1 MESSFCHGPFNRQR
15 SDSRRRAP
23 NPQSTDPMAKL
34 TDYTSYADAQAHASS
49 QALWELFD
57 GDREQLNIAH
67 ECITRHA
74 DGSGRPAV
82 RIAHSEGRD
91 EILSFDTISAG
102 AARFAHWLDAEGVQ
116 PGERIAFMLEPSLPF
131 YVCLFGAMQTGA
143 ISVPMFT
150 LFGPDALRLRV
161 DDCKPAILITNSE
174 KAPLARGIDGLRV
187 VVADEGL
194 LGEIA
199 RFPSTY
205 SPRTKAGDLAVFQY
219 TSGTTRELPEAV
231 KHTHKALV
239 TLMFAALYGTGI
251 RPGDEFFCPSSPAW
265 GHGLWHGT
273 LAPLGL
279 GVTTGTFAGRFDP
292 VRLMKALDDYGIT
305 NMSAAATHYRMMK
318 NSGKAGDYRFHFK
331 KLSYTGEPIDPATLD
346 FIDEY
351 FKVPACSMYGT
362 TEIGVV
368 LVNYP
373 GAKDFTVKPGSLGKA
388 VPGQKLEVQRPDGT
402 PSAPGEIGELML
414 WRRGCWETTKDLAK
428 IDEDGYFYHCGRA
441 DDVIISA
448 GWTMS
453 AVEIENT
460 MLKHDDVQEC
470 AVIGAPD
477 ATRGLVVKAFVVTDR
492 APSDAFVTELQNFTR
507 ERLAQ
512 HEFPRI
518 VEFVDELPKT
528 PAGKVHRKVLRDREA
543 AKVSA

>member
-1 MESSFCHGPFNRQR
+1 MPL
-15 SDSRRRAP
+15 
-23 NPQSTDPMAKL
+23 L
-34 TDYTSYADAQAHASS
+34 TDYTSYADAQAHANGA
-49 QALWELFD
+49 ALWDLFE

-74 DGSGRPAV
+74 DGSGRAAV
-82 RIAHSEGRD
+82 RIAHAAGHD
-91 EILSFDTISAG
+91 EILSFDAIAAG
-102 AARFAHWLDAEGVQ
+102 AAQFAHWLDTQ
-116 PGERIAFMLEPSLPF
+116 DIKPGDRIAFMLEPSLPF

-161 DDCKPAILITNSE
+161 EDCKPAILITNAE
-174 KAPLARGIDGLRV
+174 KAALARSLNGPRV
-187 VVADEGL
+187 IVADEGL
-194 LGEIA
+194 LSEIA
-199 RFPSTY
+199 AYPAVY
-205 SPRTKAGDLAVFQY
+205 ETKTRADDMAVFQY

-251 RPGDEFFCPSSPAW
+251 RPGDQFFCPSSPAW

-279 GVTTGTFAGRFDP
+279 GVTTGTFAGRFDA
-292 VRLMKALDDYGIT
+292 VRLMQAMQDFGIT

-318 NSGKAGDYRFHFK
+318 NSGAAGRFQFAIT

-346 FIDEY
+346 FIDAT
-351 FKVPACSMYGT
+351 FNVPACSMYGT

-373 GAKDFTVKPGSLGKA
+373 GAADFTVKPGTLGKA
-388 VPGQKLEVQRPDGT
+388 IPGQRLEVQRPDG
-402 PSAPGEIGELML
+402 SAAAPGEVGELML
-414 WRRGCWETTKDLAK
+414 WRRGRWETTKDLAR
-428 IDEDGYFYHCGRA
+428 IDAEGTFTHCGRA

-453 AVEIENT
+453 AVEIEAT
-460 MLKHDDVQEC
+460 LLKHPDVQEC
-470 AVIGAPD
+470 AVIGVPD
-477 ATRGLVVKAFVVTDR
+477 ETRGQVVKAFIVSARPGDEGF
-492 APSDAFVTELQNFTR
+492 AAELQAFTR
-507 ERLAQ
+507 QRLSQ
-512 HEFPRI
+512 HEFPRL
-518 VEFVDELPKT
+518 VAFLGALPKT
-528 PAGKVHRKVLRDREA
+528 PAGKLHRKILREQEA
-543 AKVSA
+543 AAAALPSA

>member
-1 MESSFCHGPFNRQR
+1 M
-15 SDSRRRAP
+15 
-23 NPQSTDPMAKL
+23 PQL
-34 TDYTSYADAQAHASS
+34 TSLSSYADAQAHASMD
-49 QALWELFD
+49 ALWVLFD
-57 GDREQLNIAH
+57 GDRDDLNIAH

-74 DGSGRPAV
+74 TGDGRAAV
-82 RIAHSEGRD
+82 RIAHGDGRD
-91 EILSFDTISAG
+91 EILSFDAISAG
-102 AARFAHWLDAEGVQ
+102 AAQFAHWLDGEGVQ
-116 PGERIAFMLEPSLPF
+116 PGDRIAFMLEPGLAF

-161 DDCKPAILITNSE
+161 NDCTPSILITNAD
-174 KAPLARGIDGLRV
+174 KAELGRSVEGPRVIIADDSFLAGLSH
-187 VVADEGL
+187 
-194 LGEIA
+194 
-199 RFPSTY
+199 FPTHY
-205 SPRTKAGDLAVFQY
+205 SPKTKASDLAVFQY

-231 KHTHKALV
+231 KHTHKSLV

-251 RPGDEFFCPSSPAW
+251 RPGDDFFCPSSPAW

-279 GVTTGTFAGRFDP
+279 GVATGTFAGRFDP
-292 VRLMKALDDYGIT
+292 VRLMKALSDYRIT

-318 NSGKAGDYRFHFK
+318 NSGRGHEFTFHFK

-346 FIDEY
+346 WIDAH

-373 GAKDFTVKPGSLGKA
+373 GADDFTVKPGSLGKA
-388 VPGQKLEVQRPDGT
+388 IPGQKLQVQRADGSA
-402 PSAPGEIGELML
+402 SAPGETGELML
-414 WRRGCWETTKDLAK
+414 WRRGAWETTKDRAQ
-428 IDEDGYFYHCGRA
+428 IDEDGYFYHKGRA

-460 MLKHDDVQEC
+460 MLKHEAVLEC

-477 ATRGLVVKAFVVTDR
+477 EARGLVVKAFVISAVDG
-492 APSDAFVTELQNFTR
+492 SDALAKELQDFTR
-507 ERLAQ
+507 SALAQ

-518 VEFVDELPKT
+518 IEFVNELPKT
-528 PAGKVHRKVLRDREA
+528 PAGKVNRKVLRDQEA
-543 AKVSA
+543 AKSNA

>member
-1 MESSFCHGPFNRQR
+1 MQ
-15 SDSRRRAP
+15 
-23 NPQSTDPMAKL
+23 KL
-34 TDYTSYADAQAHASS
+34 TDYTRYADAQAHASMD
-49 QALWELFD
+49 ALWELFD
-57 GDREQLNIAH
+57 GDREHLNIAH

-74 DGSGRPAV
+74 DGSGRAAV
-82 RIAHSEGRD
+82 RIAHADGRD
-91 EILSFDTISAG
+91 EILSFDQISAE
-102 AARFAHWLDAEGVQ
+102 AARFAHWLGANGIK
-116 PGERIAFMLEPSLPF
+116 PGDRIAFMLEPSLPF
-131 YVCLFGAMQTGA
+131 YVCLFGAMLTGA
-143 ISVPMFT
+143 ISVPLFT

-161 DDCKPAILITNSE
+161 DDCKPALLITNSE
-174 KAPLARGIDGLRV
+174 KAELAHSIDGQRV
-187 VVADEGL
+187 FVADEGL
-194 LGEIA
+194 LAEIA
-199 RFPSTY
+199 QYPASYT
-205 SPRTKAGDLAVFQY
+205 PNTKASDMACYQY

-292 VRLMKALDDYGIT
+292 ARLMKALSDYKIT
-305 NMSAAATHYRMMK
+305 NMSAASTHYRMMK
-318 NSGKAGDYRFHFK
+318 NSGVAGDYTFHFK

-346 FIDEY
+346 FIDAT
-351 FKVPACSMYGT
+351 FKTPACSMYGT

-373 GAKDFTVKPGSLGKA
+373 GADDFAVKPGSLGKA
-388 VPGQKLEVQRPDGT
+388 IPGQRLQVQRPDGS
-402 PSAPGEIGELML
+402 PSAPEEVGALML
-414 WRRGCWETTKDLAK
+414 WRRDKWETTKDMAR
-428 IDEDGYFYHCGRA
+428 IDADGYFYHCGRA

-460 MLKHDDVQEC
+460 MLKHEDVQEC

-477 ATRGLVVKAFVVTDR
+477 ATRGLIVKAFVVTPR
-492 APSDAFVTELQNFTR
+492 APSDDFVKELQDFTR
-507 ERLAQ
+507 QRLAQ

-518 VEFVDELPKT
+518 VEFVTELPKT
-528 PAGKVHRKVLRDREA
+528 PAGKVNRKVLRDREA
-543 AKVSA
+543 ALAA

>member
-1 MESSFCHGPFNRQR
+1 
-15 SDSRRRAP
+15 
-23 NPQSTDPMAKL
+23 MAKL
-34 TDYTSYADAQAHASS
+34 TEYTSFADAQAHANS

-57 GDREQLNIAH
+57 GDRDYLNIAH

-74 DGSGRPAV
+74 DGSGRTAV
-82 RIAHSEGRD
+82 RIAHADGAD
-91 EILSFDTISAG
+91 EILSFDEIAAGSAQ
-102 AARFAHWLDAEGVQ
+102 FAHWLEEQGIE
-116 PGERIAFMLEPSLPF
+116 PGDRIAFMLEPSLPF
-131 YVCLFGAMQTGA
+131 YISLFGAIMRGA

-150 LFGPDALRLRV
+150 LFGLDGLRLRV
-161 DDCKPAILITNSE
+161 DDCKPSLLVTNDE
-174 KAPLARGIDGLRV
+174 KAEIAHQVEGLKV
-187 VVADEGL
+187 VVANSDL
-194 LGEIA
+194 LAEIQ
-199 RFPSTY
+199 RFPTTY
-205 SPRTKAGDLAVFQY
+205 ETRTRANDLAVFQY

-231 KHTHKALV
+231 KHTHRSLV

-273 LAPLGL
+273 LAPLAM
-279 GVTTGTFAGRFDP
+279 GVTTGTFAGRFDA
-292 VRLMKALDDYGIT
+292 VRLMKALQDYKIT

-318 NSGKAGDYRFHFK
+318 NSGKADEFNFAIE
-331 KLSYTGEPIDPATLD
+331 KLSFTGEPCDPATLE
-346 FIDEY
+346 FIDKT

-368 LVNYP
+368 LVNFP
-373 GAKDFTVKPGSLGKA
+373 GADDYQVKPGSLGKPI
-388 VPGQKLEVQRPDGT
+388 PGLRLEVQDSEGNPT
-402 PSAPGEIGELML
+402 QPGEVGELML
-414 WRRGCWETTKDLAK
+414 WKRDHWETTKDLAK

-460 MLKHDDVQEC
+460 MLKHDDVQEV

-477 ATRGLVVKAFVVTDR
+477 ETRGQVVKAFVVTQR
-492 APSDAFVTELQNFTR
+492 AASDEFVKELQNFTR

-512 HEFPRI
+512 HEFPRVI
-518 VEFVDELPKT
+518 EFVSELPKT

-543 AKVSA
+543 AKAAGAGN

>member
-1 MESSFCHGPFNRQR
+1 MP
-15 SDSRRRAP
+15 
-23 NPQSTDPMAKL
+23 TL
-34 TDYTSYADAQAHASS
+34 TDMTSYADAQANASS
-49 QALWELFD
+49 AALWELFD
-57 GDREQLNIAH
+57 GDRERLNIAH
-67 ECITRHA
+67 ECISRHA
-74 DGSGRPAV
+74 DGSGRAAV
-82 RIAHSEGRD
+82 RIAHADGHD
-91 EILSFDTISAG
+91 EILNFDQISSG
-102 AARFAHWLDAEGVQ
+102 AAQFAHWLDAQGIRK
-116 PGERIAFMLEPSLPF
+116 GDRIAFMLEPSLPF

-150 LFGPDALRLRV
+150 LFGPDALKLRV
-161 DDCKPAILITNSE
+161 GDCNPVILITNSE
-174 KAPLARGIDGLRV
+174 KAVLARGCVDTDGLPRV
-187 VVADEGL
+187 VVADDGL
-194 LGEIA
+194 MDVIA
-199 RFPSTY
+199 QYPSAYTPK
-205 SPRTKAGDLAVFQY
+205 SAANDLAVFQY

-231 KHTHKALV
+231 KHTHRSLV

-273 LAPLGL
+273 LAPLAL

-292 VRLMKALDDYGIT
+292 VRLMKALDDYGVT

-318 NSGKAGDYRFHFK
+318 NSGKADDYSFHFN

-346 FIDEY
+346 WIDQY

-373 GAKDFTVKPGSLGKA
+373 GASDFVVKPGSHGKA
-388 VPGQKLEVQRPDGT
+388 VPGQKLEVQRGDGT
-402 PSAPGEIGELML
+402 PSPPDEIGELML
-414 WRRGCWETTKDLAK
+414 WRRDSWETTKDRAK

-460 MLKHDDVQEC
+460 MLKHENVLEC

-477 ATRGLVVKAFVVTDR
+477 EQRGMVVKAFVI
-492 APSDAFVTELQNFTR
+492 ANCAGSDALTKELQEFTR
-507 ERLAQ
+507 QKLAQ

-518 VEFVDELPKT
+518 VEYVSDLPKT
-528 PAGKVHRKVLRDREA
+528 PAGKVNRKVLRDQEA
-543 AKVSA
+543 AKAAAAA

>member
-1 MESSFCHGPFNRQR
+1 MPR
-15 SDSRRRAP
+15 
-23 NPQSTDPMAKL
+23 L
-34 TDYTSYADAQAHASS
+34 TQFTRYADAQAHASGA
-49 QALWELFD
+49 ALWDLFD
-57 GDREQLNIAH
+57 GDREHLNIAH
-67 ECITRHA
+67 ECINRHA

-82 RIAHSEGRD
+82 RIAHADGRD
-91 EILSFDTISAG
+91 EILSFDEIAAG
-102 AARFAHWLDAEGVQ
+102 AARFAHWLIAEGIQ

-143 ISVPMFT
+143 ISVPLFT

-161 DDCKPAILITNSE
+161 DDCRPSILVTNAD
-174 KAPLARGIDGLRV
+174 KAELARSLDGPRV
-187 VVADEGL
+187 VVADDAFLASLAGFPDR
-194 LGEIA
+194 ITA
-199 RFPSTY
+199 RS
-205 SPRTKAGDLAVFQY
+205 RANDIAVFQY

-231 KHTHKALV
+231 RHTHRAIV

-273 LAPLGL
+273 LAPLAL

-292 VRLMKALDDYGIT
+292 VRLLQALDSFGIT

-318 NSGKAGDYRFHFK
+318 NSGRGGDFTFRFD
-331 KLSYTGEPIDPATLD
+331 KLSYTGEPIDPSTLEW
-346 FIDEY
+346 IDAH

-373 GAKDFTVKPGSLGKA
+373 GADDFTVKPGSLGKA
-388 VPGQKLEVQRPDGT
+388 IPGQRLQVQRPDGT
-402 PSAPGEIGELML
+402 ACAPGEVGELML
-414 WRRGCWETTKDLAK
+414 WRGGAWMTTKDRAR

-448 GWTMS
+448 GWTLS

-460 MLKHDDVQEC
+460 MLKHPAVLEC
-470 AVIGAPD
+470 AVIGVPD
-477 ATRGLVVKAFVVTDR
+477 EQRGQVVKAFVIAR
-492 APSDAFVTELQNFTR
+492 EPGSDALVRALQDFTR
-507 ERLAQ
+507 EKLAQ

-518 VEFVDELPKT
+518 VEFVDELPKN
-528 PAGKVHRKVLRDREA
+528 PAGKVNRKILRDREA
-543 AKVSA
+543 AAAAAAA

>member
-1 MESSFCHGPFNRQR
+1 MVPTL
-15 SDSRRRAP
+15 A
-23 NPQSTDPMAKL
+23 
-34 TDYTSYADAQAHASS
+34 DYTSYADAQAHASS
-49 QALWELFD
+49 AALWALFD
-57 GDREQLNIAH
+57 GDRDRLNIAH

-74 DGSGRPAV
+74 DGSGRAAV
-82 RIAHSEGRD
+82 RIAHADGRD
-91 EILSFDTISAG
+91 EALSFDAISAG
-102 AARFAHWLDAEGVQ
+102 AAQFAHWLDANGITK
-116 PGERIAFMLEPSLPF
+116 GDRIAFMLEPSLPF

-143 ISVPMFT
+143 ISVPLFT

-161 DDCKPAILITNSE
+161 DDCKPVMLITNTE
-174 KAPLARGIDGLRV
+174 KEELARSVAGLRV
-187 VVADEGL
+187 VVADNGL
-194 LGEIA
+194 LDEIA
-199 RFPSTY
+199 SFPTTY
-205 SPRTKAGDLAVFQY
+205 QPKSAARDLAVFQY

-231 KHTHKALV
+231 KHTHRALV
-239 TLMFAALYGTGI
+239 TLMFAALYGTGV
-251 RPGDEFFCPSSPAW
+251 RPGDAFFCPSSPAW

-273 LAPLGL
+273 LAPLAL

-292 VRLMKALDDYGIT
+292 ARLLRALSDYRIT

-318 NSGKAGDYRFHFK
+318 NSGRAGDFTFHFD

-346 FIDEY
+346 FIDAH
-351 FKVPACSMYGT
+351 FHVSACSMYGT

-373 GAKDFTVKPGSLGKA
+373 GARDYTVKPGSLGKA
-388 VPGQKLEVQRPDGT
+388 VPGQRLEVQRADGT
-402 PSAPGEIGELML
+402 PAAPGETGELML
-414 WRRGCWETTKDLAK
+414 WRRDRWETTKDLAR
-428 IDEDGYFYHCGRA
+428 IDDDGYFYHCGRA

-460 MLKHDDVQEC
+460 MLKHPDVREC

-492 APSDAFVTELQNFTR
+492 APSDAYVKELQDFTR
-507 ERLAQ
+507 ERLAA
-512 HEFPRI
+512 HEFPRL
-518 VEFVDELPKT
+518 VEFTSELPKT

-543 AKVSA
+543 AAALATV

>member
-1 MESSFCHGPFNRQR
+1 
-15 SDSRRRAP
+15 
-23 NPQSTDPMAKL
+23 MALL

-49 QALWELFD
+49 AALWELFD
-57 GDREQLNIAH
+57 GDREHLNIAH
-67 ECITRHA
+67 EGITRHA
-74 DGSGRPAV
+74 DGSGRAAV
-82 RIAHSEGRD
+82 RIAHADGHD
-91 EILSFDTISAG
+91 EILSFDQISAG
-102 AARFAHWLDAEGVQ
+102 AARFAHWLDGEGVA

-161 DDCKPAILITNSE
+161 GDCNPAILITNSD
-174 KAPLARGIDGLRV
+174 KADLARSVEGPRV
-187 VVADEGL
+187 IVADDAFL
-194 LGEIA
+194 ASLA
-199 RFPSTY
+199 HFPGTY
-205 SPRTKAGDLAVFQY
+205 IPKTKANDMAVFQY

-231 KHTHKALV
+231 KHSHRTLV

-273 LAPLGL
+273 LAPLAM
-279 GVTTGTFAGRFDP
+279 GVSTGTFAGRFDP
-292 VRLMKALDDYGIT
+292 VRLMKALSDFKIT

-318 NSGKAGDYRFHFK
+318 NSGKGDDYTFHFK

-346 FIDEY
+346 WVDANFA
-351 FKVPACSMYGT
+351 VPVCSMYGT

-368 LVNYP
+368 LVNFP
-373 GAKDFTVKPGSLGKA
+373 GAKDFAVKPGSLGKA
-388 VPGQKLEVQRPDGT
+388 VPGQKLEVQRADGS
-402 PSAPGEIGELML
+402 PCAPGETGELML
-414 WRRGCWETTKDLAK
+414 WRGGVWMTTKDLAK

-460 MLKHDDVQEC
+460 MLKHPDVKEC

-492 APSDAFVTELQNFTR
+492 AASDAFVKELQDFTR
-507 ERLAQ
+507 QRLAQ

-518 VEFVDELPKT
+518 VEFTAELPKT
-528 PAGKVHRKVLRDREA
+528 PAGKVHRKVLRDREMAKA
-543 AKVSA
+543 ASE

>member
-1 MESSFCHGPFNRQR
+1 
-15 SDSRRRAP
+15 
-23 NPQSTDPMAKL
+23 MARL
-34 TDYTSYADAQAHASS
+34 TDYTSYADALAHASS
-49 QALWELFD
+49 AAPWELFD
-57 GDREQLNIAH
+57 GDREHLNIAQ

-74 DGSGRPAV
+74 DGSGRAAV
-82 RIAHSEGRD
+82 RIAHADGAD

-102 AARFAHWLDAEGVQ
+102 SARFAHWLDAEGIK
-116 PGERIAFMLEPSLPF
+116 PGDRIAFMLEPSLPF

-143 ISVPMFT
+143 ISVPLFT

-161 DDCKPAILITNSE
+161 GDCNPAILITNTE
-174 KAPLARGIDGLRV
+174 KAELARSVAKDDGAPRV
-187 VVADEGL
+187 VVADDGL

-199 RFPSTY
+199 KYPATY
-205 SPRTKAGDLAVFQY
+205 TPKTKASDMAVFQY

-231 KHTHKALV
+231 KHSHRTLV

-273 LAPLGL
+273 LAPLAM

-292 VRLMKALDDYGIT
+292 VRLMKALSDYRIT

-318 NSGKAGDYRFHFK
+318 NSGKADLFAFHFQ

-346 FIDEY
+346 FVDAA

-368 LVNYP
+368 LVNFP
-373 GAKDFTVKPGSLGKA
+373 GAKDFPVKPGSLGKA
-388 VPGQKLEVQRPDGT
+388 IPGQKLEVQRPDGS
-402 PSAPGEIGELML
+402 PCDPDEVGELML
-414 WRRGCWETTKDLAK
+414 WRRERWESTKDMAR

-460 MLKHDDVQEC
+460 MLKHPDVQEC

-477 ATRGLVVKAFVVTDR
+477 PTRGLVVKAFVVSPR
-492 APSDAFVTELQNFTR
+492 APSDAYVKELQDFTR

-512 HEFPRI
+512 HEFPRL
-518 VEFVDELPKT
+518 VEFVAELPKT
-528 PAGKVHRKVLRDREA
+528 PAGKVHRKILRDQEA
-543 AKVSA
+543 AKAT

>member
-1 MESSFCHGPFNRQR
+1 M
-15 SDSRRRAP
+15 
-23 NPQSTDPMAKL
+23 MAKL
-34 TDYTSYADAQAHASS
+34 TDYTSHADAQAHASS
-49 QALWELFD
+49 AALWELFD
-57 GDREQLNIAH
+57 GDRDRLNIAH

-82 RIAHSEGRD
+82 RIAHADGHD
-91 EILSFDTISAG
+91 EILSFDEIAAG
-102 AARFAHWLDAEGVQ
+102 SARFAHWLDAEGVQ
-116 PGERIAFMLEPSLPF
+116 PGDRIAFMLEPSLAF
-131 YVCLFGAMQTGA
+131 YVCLFGAMLSGA
-143 ISVPMFT
+143 ISVPLFT

-161 DDCKPAILITNSE
+161 GDCDPKILITNSE
-174 KAPLARGIDGLRV
+174 KAEIARDVDGTRV
-187 VVADEGL
+187 VVADRGL
-194 LGEIA
+194 LEEIA
-199 RFPSTY
+199 KYPATY
-205 SPRTKAGDLAVFQY
+205 DQKTRANDLAVFQY

-231 KHTHKALV
+231 KHTHRSLV

-251 RPGDEFFCPSSPAW
+251 RRGDDFFCPSSPAW

-279 GVTTGTFAGRFDP
+279 GVTTGTFAGRFDA
-292 VRLMKALDDYGIT
+292 VRLMKALSDHKIT

-318 NSGKAGDYRFHFK
+318 NSGAAGDFTFHFK
-331 KLSYTGEPIDPATLD
+331 KLSYTGEPIDPATLN
-346 FIDEY
+346 FIERY

-373 GAKDFTVKPGSLGKA
+373 GAQDFTVKPGSLGKA
-388 VPGQKLEVQRPDGT
+388 VPGQRLEAQAPDGT
-402 PSAPGEIGELML
+402 PSPPGQIGELML
-414 WRRGCWETTKDLAK
+414 WRRDRWETTKDLAK
-428 IDEDGYFYHCGRA
+428 VDEEGYFYHCGRA

-460 MLKHDDVQEC
+460 MLKHPDVREC
-470 AVIGAPD
+470 AVVGVPD
-477 ATRGLVVKAFVVTDR
+477 ATRGLVAKAFVVSDR
-492 APSDAFVTELQNFTR
+492 APSDQYAKELQTFTR

-518 VEFVDELPKT
+518 VEFVSELPKT

-543 AKVSA
+543 AKAAALAN